1 MKKQMISVIVLCAG
15 LLSVQAQDK
24 NGGISP
30 EMLGQIRQ
38 SYQDTASDKALRNAI
53 GSNSINCTFRPA
65 GIGILANVFV
75 FLGSAGEVQS
85 VLTGYY

>member
-15 LLSVQAQDK
+15 LLSVQVQDK

-38 SYQDTASDKALRNAI
+38 SYQDTTSDKALRNAI
-53 GSNSINCTFRPA
+53 GSNSIKSLR
-65 GIGILANVFV
+65 G
-75 FLGSAGEVQS
+75 
-85 VLTGYY
+85 VL

>member
-53 GSNSINCTFRPA
+53 GSNSIK
-65 GIGILANVFV
+65 
-75 FLGSAGEVQS
+75 S
-85 VLTGYY
+85 LTLPMALRKALSEAVS